1 MYLLKSVL
9 KSLDF
14 IVVNNVIMKIY
25 PLILTIIIPIS
36 LSYSQVPTSQRS
48 LDAIKR
54 NTPILEQRL
63 SQMELSLGSPIFI
76 RIFKDENELELWIKK
91 DEVFSLFKTYEI
103 CYYSGDLG
111 PKIVQGDNQS
121 PEGFYYVNSGRM
133 NPWSSYHLSMN
144 LGYPNKY
151 DRSKGYTG
159 DYLMI
164 HGDCVS
170 IGCYAMTNEGIEEI
184 YTLAS
189 TVLNSTQTFFRVHVF
204 PFRMT
209 EQKLDQHRQSVWYSF
224 WENLKTGYDWF
235 ENNKIPPNV
244 EVNGDKYIFN

>member
-1 MYLLKSVL
+1 MR
-9 KSLDF
+9 
-14 IVVNNVIMKIY
+14 IY
-25 PLILTIIIPIS
+25 QLILSIIIPIS
-36 LSYSQVPTSQRS
+36 LSYSQVPTSPRS

-54 NTPILEQRL
+54 NIPILEQKL
-63 SQMELSLGSPIFI
+63 GQKELGLGSPIFI
-76 RIFKDENELELWIKK
+76 RIFKEENELELWIKK
-91 DEVFSLFKTYEI
+91 DGIFSLFKTYEI
-103 CYYSGDLG
+103 CYYSGELG
-111 PKIVQGDNQS
+111 PKTQQGDNQS

-133 NPWSSYHLSMN
+133 NPWSNFHLSMN
-144 LGYPNKY
+144 LGYPNRY

-159 DYLMI
+159 DYLMV

-189 TVLNSTQTFFRVHVF
+189 KALNSGQAFFRVHIF

-209 EQKLDQHRQSVWYSF
+209 RQKLEQYTESVWHSF

-235 ENNKIPPNV
+235 EINKSPPNT
-244 EVNGDKYIFN
+244 EVIGGKYVFND